1 MDMIPPAWKIAVLLS
16 FGALLH
22 SGLSG
27 QSPQDWTLL
36 DAPGRLLKAD
46 MSQTDE
52 SGWTHYYNS
61 KQNQLIL
68 SIYKNGQSIGE
79 LDEMLS
85 ISSGLLNNYGKGAN
99 DLSGAD
105 YVQNAFWLTFNRY
118 WRIQDARPVTRPVRV
133 RFYFNQQDIKD
144 LERGLQPSGYSLDSL
159 GAIQFYALEGG
170 SLHPFAIRTRSGAS
184 TVKRFSTGKT
194 ASVGKWGGFMY
205 AEFQLEDL
213 ASSGSGGFFIPLEGQ
228 KFSISGRITS
238 PAGDPIEDVYVRS
251 QVEGAS
257 VRTTAEG
264 EFTVA
269 NLQGGRSYDIT
280 PFSQDR
286 PSRMVTVLDLIALS
300 QYFNLKGKWKTPWQQ
315 LAADID
321 QSGSVDEKDLAIL
334 QKIVLGEPQKLP
346 LETSWLF
353 LPASFNLPDISD
365 RRMPRLPAGS
375 LKVETLASNLKGADF
390 KAFKIGNIWRE
401 QDFPN
406 EPPSILDPSFALS
419 DQLSCGGGELIR
431 YDLLVNDF
439 VGIRGFQFT
448 LQWDPK
454 VMHYEGVE
462 GFNLPHMDLADF
474 GASQKAQGKL
484 SVAWFTPD
492 RPNTIK
498 LPDGARVFTLLF
510 RAIGGPASR
519 TSIRFIEDPAAIQVL
534 RDNLSAANV
543 FFTMGSLEIQGS
555 SAMSIAETIV
565 WPVSCSG
572 VQDGSISVVVQGG
585 MPPYR
590 YEWSNG
596 ASTATI
602 QDLKPGKYKV
612 TIYDASPCPITTDSL
627 EITEPVGMVLHS
639 HNIRQISCPGM
650 ADGAISFKVT
660 GGQPPYRYAW
670 SNGAITPWIGQ
681 LEEGS
686 YKVTV
691 SDQRGCQIIDEFA
704 IEARKDIFLNH
715 SIAPASGQTTRDGE
729 IVLRELTGS
738 NGPLVFEWSNGQKGP
753 KLGQL
758 APGTYEVSVND
769 AGGCAYSF
777 QFEVPEGSAPA
788 ALGATIPREMLPAA
802 AFFPVT
808 IQSPEAQTVYVK
820 LYDQKSRLL
829 AQQVIDAPKGTTRQY
844 LQAPAKEG
852 GYLIQVLPQHGQL
865 VSLRFRVR

>member
-52 SGWTHYYNS
+52 SGWTHYYSS

-133 RFYFNQQDIKD
+133 RFYFNQQDVKD
-144 LERGLQPSGYSLDSL
+144 LERGLLPSGYSLDSL

-300 QYFNLKGKWKTPWQQ
+300 QHFNLKGKWKTPWQQ

-321 QSGSVDEKDLAIL
+321 QSGTVDEKDLALL

-353 LPASFNLPDISD
+353 LPASFNLPEISD

-390 KAFKIGNIWRE
+390 KAIKIGNIWRE

-565 WPVSCSG
+565 WPVSCSS

>member
-1 MDMIPPAWKIAVLLS
+1 MDMIRPAWKIAVLLC
-16 FGALLH
+16 FCAPIPA
-22 SGLSG
+22 

-36 DAPGRLLKAD
+36 DVPGRLLKAD
-46 MSQTDE
+46 VAQTDDK
-52 SGWTHYYNS
+52 GWTHYYNS

-118 WRIQDARPVTRPVRV
+118 WRIQDAKPVTRPVRV
-133 RFYFNQQDIKD
+133 RFYFNQQDVKD

-170 SLHPFAIRTRSGAS
+170 SLHPFAIRTRTGAS
-184 TVKRFSTGKT
+184 VVKRFSTGKT
-194 ASVGKWGGFMY
+194 ASVGKWGNFMY

-238 PAGDPIEDVYVRS
+238 PAGDPVEDVYVRS

-300 QYFNLKGKWKTPWQQ
+300 QHFNLKGKWKTTWQQ

-321 QSGSVDEKDLAIL
+321 QSGSVDEKDLAFL
-334 QKIVLGEPQKLP
+334 QKIVLGEHQKL
-346 LETSWLF
+346 LGETSWLF
-353 LPASFNLPDISD
+353 LPASFNLPETTD
-365 RRMPRLPAGS
+365 RRIPRLPAGS

-390 KAFKIGNIWRE
+390 KAIKIGNIWRE

-406 EPPSILDPSFALS
+406 EPPSILDPAFSLS
-419 DQLSCGGGELIR
+419 DQRSCGGGELIR
-431 YDLLVNDF
+431 YDLRVNDF

-454 VMHYEGVE
+454 VMQYEGVE

-474 GASQKAQGKL
+474 GAAQKNQGKL
-484 SVAWFTPD
+484 SIAWFTPD

-498 LPDGARVFTLLF
+498 LPDGAKVFTLLF
-510 RAIGGPASR
+510 RAAGDPASR
-519 TSIRFIEDPAAIQVL
+519 SSIRFVEDPTAIQVL
-534 RDNLSAANV
+534 RDNLSTANV
-543 FFTMGSLEIQGS
+543 FFTMGSLEIEGR
-555 SAMSIAETIV
+555 SAMSIEETIV
-565 WPVSCSG
+565 RPASCSG
-572 VQDGSISVVVQGG
+572 RQDGSISVLIKGG
-585 MPPYR
+585 TPPYH

-602 QDLKPGKYKV
+602 QDLSPGKYKV
-612 TIYDASPCPITTDSL
+612 TVYDASACPITSDSL

-639 HNIRQISCPGM
+639 HNIRQISCPG
-650 ADGAISFKVT
+650 AGDGAISFKVT
-660 GGQPPYRYAW
+660 GGQPPYRYEW

-681 LEEGS
+681 LPEGV
-686 YKVTV
+686 YRVTV
-691 SDQRGCQIIDEFA
+691 SDQRGCTITDEFN
-704 IEARKDIFLNH
+704 IDARKDIFLNH
-715 SIAPASGQTTRDGE
+715 SIAPASSPSAGDGE
-729 IVLRELTGS
+729 IILRDLAGAK
-738 NGPLVFEWSNGQKGP
+738 GPFVFEWSNGLKGP
-753 KLGQL
+753 KQGYL
-758 APGTYEVSVND
+758 APGGYDVSVKD
-769 AGGCAYSF
+769 ADGCAYSF
-777 QFEVPEGSAPA
+777 RFEVTATSPPS
-788 ALGATIPREMLPAA
+788 ALGATIPREMLP
-802 AFFPVT
+802 PGTYLPIT
-808 IQSPEAQTVYVK
+808 ILSPEAQTVYVK
-820 LYDQKSRLL
+820 LYDEKSRLL
-829 AQQVIDAPKGTTRQY
+829 VQQVIDAPEGTTRQY
-844 LQAPAKEG
+844 FQTPAKEG
-852 GYLIQVLPQHGQL
+852 GYLIQVLPQRGQI